1 MKINMGMAT
10 NNEIM
15 ERLQAS
21 ALAYGIRLTYTQK
34 AFYLRLIAYAADNGK
49 FCTEGLKISL
59 SVIEMATF
67 LNISKRM
74 VIQCLRIFTDCGIL
88 LRYNGMTFPRSV
100 ITIIKK
106 EFYERSNT

>member
-1 MKINMGMAT
+1 MGMAT

-21 ALAYGIRLTYTQK
+21 ALAYGICLTYTQK
-34 AFYLRLIAYAADNGK
+34 AFYLRLIAYAADNGES
-49 FCTEGLKISL
+49 CTEGLKISL
-59 SVIEMATF
+59 SVNEMATF

-88 LRYNGMTFPRSV
+88 FRYNGMTFPRSV

-106 EFYERSNT
+106 EFYERSNI